1 LNARRLVFIDESY
14 CKTGM
19 CREHAWSRRGKR
31 ARGTRPFRC
40 WKTISLLG
48 AIRLGRRPLLMTHA
62 GTVNG
67 KVFLQFVRT
76 RLVRWLRPGD
86 VVVMDN
92 LNMHK
97 MVAVRDAI
105 AQAGATAVYLPPYS
119 PELNPIELWWGD
131 MKRELRR
138 LALAGEDELR
148 RAARRLRSS
157 LSLSK
162 IDGWF
167 RKAAREAQL
176 K

>member
-1 LNARRLVFIDESY
+1 
-14 CKTGM
+14 
-19 CREHAWSRRGKR
+19 
-31 ARGTRPFRC
+31 
-40 WKTISLLG
+40 
-48 AIRLGRRPLLMTHA
+48 MTHK

-67 KVFLQFVRT
+67 AVFLQFVRT
-76 RLVRWLRPGD
+76 RLVPWLRPGD

-105 AQAGATAVYLPPYS
+105 SAAGATSVYLPPYS

-148 RAARRLRSS
+148 RAASRLRSS
-157 LSLSK
+157 LALRK
-162 IDGWF
+162 VDGWF
-167 RKAAREAQL
+167 RKALREAQL

>member
-1 LNARRLVFIDESY
+1 
-14 CKTGM
+14 M
-19 CREHAWSRRGKR
+19 CREHAWSQVGKR
-31 ARGTRPFRC
+31 ARGVRPFRC
-40 WKTISLLG
+40 WKTVSLLG
-48 AIRLGRRPLLMTHA
+48 AIRLGRKPLLMTHR

-67 KVFLQFVRT
+67 AVFLRFVRT
-76 RLVRWLRPGD
+76 RLVRWLRLGD

-105 AQAGATAVYLPPYS
+105 SAVGATAVYLPPYS

-138 LALAGEDELR
+138 LAIAGEDELR

-157 LSLSK
+157 LALSK
-162 IDGWF
+162 VDGWF
-167 RKAAREAQL
+167 RKARREAQL